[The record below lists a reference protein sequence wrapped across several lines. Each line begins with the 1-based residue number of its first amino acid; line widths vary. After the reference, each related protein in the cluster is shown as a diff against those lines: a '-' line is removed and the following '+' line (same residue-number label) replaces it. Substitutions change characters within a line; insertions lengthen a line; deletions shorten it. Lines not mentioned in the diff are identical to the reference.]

1 MQQNA
6 ILSVVMDDLLELDN
20 ISLIKFFIKMKRQ
33 LTSILL
39 FSALLMGG
47 ASTFV
52 SCTDHES
59 DAAYNTSI
67 SIADAVTKQIDALKT
82 ADQLLQANIDAL
94 KNGDVQANKDKIAVL
109 EGKIADNKTAI
120 ETLSGTMTQ
129 KFATLNNQLQ
139 QSIGALTTTVAGKAN
154 QADLEALQTTVNGIT
169 GSLPAELEK
178 LAQAQRDIAGLRT
191 DLNNKAEDLQ
201 GKIDSLNTDLNNK
214 LGTQGDDIE
223 TLKDAKDQI
232 NTQLGTMSKQLNDIV
247 AEVANLKSAIADI
260 LNKGLTE
267 VVFQA
272 TDCPVTGYEN
282 AAFLGAQANILSAYW
297 GIPATGDEE
306 FGVEGGK
313 IIKSDA
319 GNIYININPII
330 DNKPIDPSG
339 ITFRLVDT
347 QGNDAP
353 GFKLGAPVLTDKV
366 LKYGISA
373 GTRAASDNAFYA
385 IPVECTDPQ
394 NDGLDI
400 NKGQLKEAAKNV
412 LAKLQHPKSTN
423 LNLSGLATALYSN
436 INNKLTAYAIS
447 YSWKQKDANGKE
459 IEMRKIKKANLAAFA
474 VKPLSFK
481 FLANNSKLDNLS
493 LDRFMFPTGMKEK
506 LNGINGID
514 FNNIIDPSTGK
525 TIEVATV
532 VAVPGVKVVANG
544 KNLDFIQISDN
555 KKLNTIKNAYIVS
568 EEVANKDIS
577 VEVNGETGSTTL
589 KTYIYEIK
597 VQDDTMKELIADLN
611 SNLSTTLGPVK
622 TAIDW
627 ANTFAGKYDAVVPT
641 VNNLIKK
648 IEGTIHNANKFLQ
661 PAMLFKSSNGNWGFV
676 STGHRFA
683 TSFVG
688 VGATPLVATTYT
700 AELLAPAYKKQL
712 YVKEAGAEILVNGKA
727 TKAPFN
733 GEIQKVVFN
742 ASKAGNYTIV
752 YKAIDYSGKVVEKNF
767 YVTVK

>member
-67 SIADAVTKQIDALKT
+67 SIADAVTKQIEALKT

-94 KNGDVQANKDKIAVL
+94 KNGEVKANKDKIAAL
-109 EGKIADNKTAI
+109 EGQVAANTAAIQRLTGTTDN
-120 ETLSGTMTQ
+120 LTQ
-129 KFATLNNQLQ
+129 QYTQLNTRLQESIGTLN
-139 QSIGALTTTVAGKAN
+139 GKADKTELDELK
-154 QADLEALQTTVNGIT
+154 ATVNGIT
-169 GSLPAELEK
+169 GSLPGKLQELN
-178 LAQAQRDIAGLRT
+178 QAIQDIAGLRT
-191 DLNNKAEDLQ
+191 DVNNANNKADELKDRL
-201 GKIDSLNTDLNNK
+201 DSLTDELNRK
-214 LGTQGDDIE
+214 LGTLDE
-223 TLKDAKDQI
+223 NI
-232 NTQLGTMSKQLNDIV
+232 NTLGEAINGINGQLSTMQGQLDNIV
-247 AEVANLKSAIADI
+247 KDVANLKSAIADI
-260 LNKGLTE
+260 LNKGVTGIE
-267 VVFQA
+267 IQA

-297 GIPATGDEE
+297 GAPSTGDEE
-306 FGVEGGK
+306 FVVEGGK

-319 GNIYININPII
+319 GNIYININPA
-330 DNKPIDPSG
+330 NVDPSA
-339 ITFRLVDT
+339 ITFRLVDS

-353 GFKLGAPVLTDKV
+353 GFKLGAPVITDKV
-366 LKYGISA
+366 LKYGIS
-373 GTRAASDNAFYA
+373 RATSANGFYA

-394 NDGLDI
+394 NDGLEL

-436 INNKLTAYAIS
+436 INNKLTAYGIQA
-447 YSWKQKDANGKE
+447 SWKQKDETGKE
-459 IEMRKIKKANLAAFA
+459 VDKVVTSKINLAAFA
-474 VKPLSFK
+474 VKPLSFN

-544 KNLDFIQISDN
+544 KDLDFIQISDN

-577 VEVNGETGSTTL
+577 IEVNGESGSTTL
-589 KTYIYEIK
+589 TTYIYEIK
-597 VQDDTMKELIADLN
+597 VQDNTMKELIADLN

-622 TAIDW
+622 TAINW

-688 VGATPLVATTYT
+688 EGATTLVATTYT

-727 TKAPFN
+727 TKDPFN

-742 ASKAGNYTIV
+742 ASKAGDYTIV

>member
-82 ADQLLQANIDAL
+82 ADQLLQDKINEL
-94 KNGDVQANKDKIAVL
+94 KNGDVETNKQKIAAL
-109 EGKIADNKTAI
+109 EVQVAANTAAI
-120 ETLSGTMTQ
+120 ERLTGTTDNLTQ
-129 KFATLNNQLQ
+129 QYSQLNTRLQESIGTLN
-139 QSIGALTTTVAGKAN
+139 GKA
-154 QADLEALQTTVNGIT
+154 DKTELEELKATVNGIT
-169 GSLPAELEK
+169 GSLPDKLRELD
-178 LAQAQRDIAGLRT
+178 QAIQDIAGLRT
-191 DLNNKAEDLQ
+191 DVDNANNKADEL
-201 GKIDSLNTDLNNK
+201 KERLDSLTNELNDK
-214 LGTQGDDIE
+214 LGTLDE
-223 TLKDAKDQI
+223 NI
-232 NTQLGTMSKQLNDIV
+232 NTLGEAINGINGQLSTMQGQLDNIV
-247 AEVANLKSAIADI
+247 KDVANLKSAIADI
-260 LNKGLTE
+260 LNKGVTGIE
-267 VVFQA
+267 IQA

-297 GIPATGDEE
+297 GAPSTGDEE

-319 GNIYININPII
+319 GNIYININPA
-330 DNKPIDPSG
+330 NVDPSA
-339 ITFRLVDT
+339 ITFRLVDS

-353 GFKLGAPVLTDKV
+353 GFKLGAPVITDKV
-366 LKYGISA
+366 LKYGIS
-373 GTRAASDNAFYA
+373 RATSANGFYA

-394 NDGLDI
+394 NDGLEL

-412 LAKLQHPKSTN
+412 LAKLQHPNSTN

-436 INNKLTAYAIS
+436 INNKLTAYGIQA
-447 YSWKQKDANGKE
+447 SWKQKDETGKE
-459 IEMRKIKKANLAAFA
+459 VDKVVTSKINLAAFA
-474 VKPLSFK
+474 VKPLSFN

-532 VAVPGVKVVANG
+532 VAIPGVRVVTNG
-544 KNLDFIQISDN
+544 NDLDFIQISDN

-568 EEVANKDIS
+568 EEEAKEDIS
-577 VEVNGETGSTTL
+577 IEVNGESGSTTL
-589 KTYIYEIK
+589 TTYIYEIK
-597 VQDDTMKELIADLN
+597 VKDDTMKELIADLN

-648 IEGTIHNANKFLQ
+648 IEGIIHNANKFLQ

>member
-67 SIADAVTKQIDALKT
+67 SIADAVTKQIEALKT

-94 KNGDVQANKDKIAVL
+94 KNGEVKANKDKIAAL
-109 EGKIADNKTAI
+109 EGQVAANTAAIQRLTGTTDN
-120 ETLSGTMTQ
+120 LTQ
-129 KFATLNNQLQ
+129 QYTQLNTRLQESIGTLN
-139 QSIGALTTTVAGKAN
+139 GKADKTELDELK
-154 QADLEALQTTVNGIT
+154 ATVNGIT
-169 GSLPAELEK
+169 GSLPGKLQELN
-178 LAQAQRDIAGLRT
+178 QAIQDIAGLRT
-191 DLNNKAEDLQ
+191 DVNNANNKADELKDRL
-201 GKIDSLNTDLNNK
+201 DSLTDELNRK
-214 LGTQGDDIE
+214 LGTLDE
-223 TLKDAKDQI
+223 NI
-232 NTQLGTMSKQLNDIV
+232 NTLGEAINGINGQLSTMQGQLDNIV
-247 AEVANLKSAIADI
+247 KDVANLKSAIADI
-260 LNKGLTE
+260 LNKGVTGIE
-267 VVFQA
+267 IQA

-297 GIPATGDEE
+297 GAPSTGDEE

-319 GNIYININPII
+319 GNIYININPA
-330 DNKPIDPSG
+330 NVDPSA
-339 ITFRLVDT
+339 ITFRLVDS

-353 GFKLGAPVLTDKV
+353 GFKLGAPVITDKV
-366 LKYGISA
+366 LKYGIS
-373 GTRAASDNAFYA
+373 RATSANGFYA

-394 NDGLDI
+394 NDGLEL

-436 INNKLTAYAIS
+436 INNKLTAYGIQA
-447 YSWKQKDANGKE
+447 SWKQKDETGKE
-459 IEMRKIKKANLAAFA
+459 VDKVVTSKINLAAFA
-474 VKPLSFK
+474 VKPLSFN

-544 KNLDFIQISDN
+544 NDLDFIQISDN

-577 VEVNGETGSTTL
+577 IEVNGESGSTTL
-589 KTYIYEIK
+589 TTYIYEIK
-597 VQDDTMKELIADLN
+597 VKDDTMKKLIADLN

-648 IEGTIHNANKFLQ
+648 IEGIIHNANKFLQ